1 MYGSLDEL
9 LSASRNGD
17 DTKMQQL
24 LLNCDYK
31 QAIARSAF
39 LDIMNV
45 YVYLLAKRPIEMRIL
60 YLLQHRM
67 GLPIVCV
74 YYWTMDFQSVKWQ

>member
-1 MYGSLDEL
+1 MYESLDELLDGLLDEL

-39 LDIMNV
+39 F
-45 YVYLLAKRPIEMRIL
+45 
-60 YLLQHRM
+60 
-67 GLPIVCV
+67 
-74 YYWTMDFQSVKWQ
+74 WTL